1 MSTNKHTRKQTG
13 FTLIELLVVISII
26 SLLISILL
34 PALGQARK
42 AARATVCQ
50 NNIRQIG
57 LAQSMYLSENK
68 EKFED
73 FRITGGAGINVWRT
87 YLFRYAGNKI
97 PDGTFGENGIWQCP
111 EYPQSTSNWRHLL
124 SYGGN
129 FMLNHTLTASPST
142 WETNTEQYYLINTR
156 VIQPSK
162 TLLAIDG
169 GGGTVGNHTITVW
182 TTEDQLLAWGGWR
195 HTNSAQMV
203 FMDGHADSVKLGSEA
218 YSIINKALRPNE
230 ISP

>member
-1 MSTNKHTRKQTG
+1 MSRTNESQHTG

-42 AARATVCQ
+42 AARTAVCQ

-73 FRITGGAGINVWRT
+73 FRITGGTGINIWRT
-87 YLFRYAGNKI
+87 YLYRYAGNKI
-97 PDGTFGENGIWQCP
+97 PDGSFGENGIWQCP
-111 EYPQSTSNWRHLL
+111 EYPKSTSNWRHLL

-129 FMLNHTLTASPST
+129 FMLNHTLTPSPTT
-142 WETNTEQYYLINTR
+142 WDNNTTEYYLVSTR
-156 VIQPSK
+156 VIQPSH
-162 TLLAIDG
+162 TMLAIDG
-169 GGGTVGNHTITVW
+169 GGGTVGNHTITFW
-182 TTEDQLLAWGGWR
+182 TTEEQLLDWGGWR
-195 HTNSAQMV
+195 HLNSAQMV
-203 FMDGHADSVKLGSEA
+203 FVDGHVDSVKLGSDA
-218 YSIINKALRPNE
+218 FTVINTALRPVK
-230 ISP
+230 PAP